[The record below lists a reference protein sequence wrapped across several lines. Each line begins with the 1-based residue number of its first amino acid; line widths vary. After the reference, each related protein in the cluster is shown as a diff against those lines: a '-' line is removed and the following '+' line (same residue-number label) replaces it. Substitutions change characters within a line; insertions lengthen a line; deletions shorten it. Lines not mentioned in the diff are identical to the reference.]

1 MEIIIEIINRHRDL
15 SPNTLKGYYK
25 SLDRLKNKLN
35 IDLVPDF
42 LKSPEI
48 ILNYIKTEFKKPYQL
63 NLLNAYIVAVDSWL
77 KDGTTHNPMDD
88 SYILENG
95 LALFKKYQMEIKYE
109 LDKTKYDEAK
119 TPKEEE
125 NWINWETVEKTV
137 GENFKGLK
145 DILKLTKSEISKKD
159 IQQVQLWVIS
169 GLYGSG
175 EQNPPLR
182 LDYNR
187 MVIISK
193 EKYEQEKEAGLTEG
207 QNFLIIE
214 SSKIKYFLLAEYKT
228 VSKFGKKSLKV
239 GSKLN
244 TILNKWI
251 KIREKYG
258 IDNPYLLFNNQE
270 KAVGESAMS
279 MYIKDA
285 FKLTGK
291 SIKANLLRHIFISD
305 VVIDMSL
312 KKRKKMADFMCHS
325 LEQQLIYNKLPSGD
339 SSGDESN

>member
-35 IDLVPDF
+35 INLVPDF

-63 NLLNAYIVAVDSWL
+63 NLLNAYIVAVDSWI
-77 KDGTTHNPMDD
+77 KDGSLHNPMDD

-95 LALFKKYQMEIKYE
+95 LALFKKYQMEVKYE

-119 TPKEEE
+119 SPKEVQ
-125 NWINWETVEKTV
+125 NWVNWETVEKTV
-137 GENFKGLK
+137 GENLKGLK
-145 DILKLTKSEISKKD
+145 DILKLSEISKKD

-169 GLYGSG
+169 GLYGTG
-175 EQNPPLR
+175 QENPPLR

-187 MVIISK
+187 MIIISK
-193 EKYEQEKEAGLTEG
+193 EKYEEKHEEG
-207 QNFLIIE
+207 QNYLIIE

-228 VSKFGKKSLKV
+228 ISKFGKKSLKV

-244 TILNKWI
+244 TIINKWI

-258 IDNPYLLFNNQE
+258 VDNKYLLFNNQGE
-270 KAVGESAMS
+270 SVSESAMS

-291 SIKANLLRHIFISD
+291 RINANLLRHIFISD
-305 VVIDMSL
+305 IVIDMSL
-312 KKRKKMADFMCHS
+312 KKRKKMADLMCHS
-325 LEQQLIYNKLPSGD
+325 LEMQLIYNKLASPED
-339 SSGDESN
+339 SSGDEDPN